1 MHSIN
6 LPSPMAPN
14 DRRCVSC
21 RRVAPKTEF
30 WRVVRLA
37 KTTTVCLDHGMGR
50 SAYLCPQADCL
61 RLAQRK
67 NRLGRSLRV
76 PIPDRLWS
84 LLWQRLDPAASPVPA
99 TAATGPADRGATPG
113 GGGRENAPNPPR
125 SMAMDLGQ

>member
-1 MHSIN
+1 
-6 LPSPMAPN
+6 MAPN

-21 RRVAPKTEF
+21 RRVAPKSDL

-37 KTTTVCLDHGMGR
+37 KTTTVCLDQGMGR

-76 PIPDRLWS
+76 PIPDSLWP
-84 LLWQRLDPAASPVPA
+84 LLWQRLDPATNPGQAPKSGVSELATVGAEANLGNLENTANSPRA
-99 TAATGPADRGATPG
+99 
-113 GGGRENAPNPPR
+113 
-125 SMAMDLGQ
+125 MAMDLGH